1 MKNDERESLQEA
13 KAEYREWEN
22 SLEGVAYWL
31 GDLPFGE
38 SLETVTIQAVHRLPD
53 AVREFVYCHCRFAS
67 AGDAG
72 VTIRCVPEAG
82 RPWLIALGQ
91 GDVEEGLIAH
101 EIAHAWL
108 GHECDPQAGELRLT
122 QQDEE
127 AACDLTRQWG
137 FGGTGT
143 EIVHRPH

>member
-1 MKNDERESLQEA
+1 MNNDDRESLQEA
-13 KAEYREWEN
+13 KAAYREWEN

-31 GDLPFGE
+31 GDLPFPE

-53 AVREFVYCHCRFAS
+53 AVREFVYYHCRFAS
-67 AGDAG
+67 EDDAG
-72 VTIRCVPEAG
+72 VTIRCVPQAG
-82 RPWLIALGQ
+82 RPWLVTLGQ
-91 GDVEEGLIAH
+91 GGVEESLIAH

-122 QQDEE
+122 QRDEE

-137 FGGTGT
+137 FAGTGT
-143 EIVHRPH
+143 ETIQRPH